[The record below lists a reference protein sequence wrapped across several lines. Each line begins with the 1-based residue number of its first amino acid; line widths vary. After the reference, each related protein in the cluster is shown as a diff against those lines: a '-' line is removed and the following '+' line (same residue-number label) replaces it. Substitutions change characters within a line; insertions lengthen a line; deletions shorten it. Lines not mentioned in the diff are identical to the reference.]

1 MARDHHDRPVRDE
14 QQALR
19 RIHELCDPSVGDDAA
34 VVRAGSDGLC
44 ISTDATV
51 QGVHAPLAMPAR
63 ALGRRAAAR
72 AISDLAAMGALPRAM
87 TCSVLVPPDGWTD
100 AVDAVAGVA
109 ERGREQGM
117 PLVGGDLCRTPGPL
131 GLVVTVVGRRGAPR
145 ASAFITRA
153 GAHVGDL
160 VVVTGQLG
168 AASSGHGDH
177 AGDRAAL
184 LPEPP
189 DRLRAGAALAR
200 HVSAMTDISDGIAR
214 DAANLAEASGVG
226 IEIAIRELP
235 LAPGIDDPVAAAT
248 YGDDYELL
256 ATVAPERHDALRS
269 SLRDADP
276 TLGLT
281 VVGRCVDGDPV
292 ARFLCDGSQVE
303 LPPGFLHR

>member
-1 MARDHHDRPVRDE
+1 
-14 QQALR
+14 
-19 RIHELCDPSVGDDAA
+19 
-34 VVRAGSDGLC
+34 
-44 ISTDATV
+44 
-51 QGVHAPLAMPAR
+51 
-63 ALGRRAAAR
+63 
-72 AISDLAAMGALPRAM
+72 
-87 TCSVLVPPDGWTD
+87 
-100 AVDAVAGVA
+100 
-109 ERGREQGM
+109 
-117 PLVGGDLCRTPGPL
+117 
-131 GLVVTVVGRRGAPR
+131 
-145 ASAFITRA
+145 
-153 GAHVGDL
+153 
-160 VVVTGQLG
+160 
-168 AASSGHGDH
+168 
-177 AGDRAAL
+177 
-184 LPEPP
+184 
-189 DRLRAGAALAR
+189 
-200 HVSAMTDISDGIAR
+200 MTDISDGIAR